1 MWRWGVGMS
10 RRRRLSMRFASSLMR
25 RRGSSFGEASGTEG
39 RMWAGAIHTIKSAD
53 QQTADFVSEKD
64 VKARSKAEQK
74 QSKSRAK
81 AEQKQSKS
89 RAKAE
94 QKQDSRLGPIC
105 LIYGDQTVGGG
116 LLPIAVGQS
125 QLHQLTHPHREQ
137 APSHIWTELE
147 LRTRSALRPPRPCF

>member
-1 MWRWGVGMS
+1 MG
-10 RRRRLSMRFASSLMR
+10 
-25 RRGSSFGEASGTEG
+25 
-39 RMWAGAIHTIKSAD
+39 GAIHTIKSAD

-105 LIYGDQTVGGG
+105 LIYGDQTVGGVG
-116 LLPIAVGQS
+116 AENPVGSKAAAALLLI
-125 QLHQLTHPHREQ
+125 
-137 APSHIWTELE
+137 
-147 LRTRSALRPPRPCF
+147 

>member
-1 MWRWGVGMS
+1 
-10 RRRRLSMRFASSLMR
+10 
-25 RRGSSFGEASGTEG
+25 
-39 RMWAGAIHTIKSAD
+39 MWAGAIHTIKSAD

-64 VKARSKAEQK
+64 VKARS
-74 QSKSRAK
+74 K

-125 QLHQLTHPHREQ
+125 QLHQLKHPHREQ